1 MKATY
6 TIDITDCDEL
16 KYECDNIKVDLIVD
30 EIALYDLEDKFMQYL
45 EDMYK
50 DTIPTLEE
58 LADDIGYFGKTWLL
72 ENRPKT
78 DEDIW
83 GDIAYAYR
91 KDRGLD

>member
-1 MKATY
+1 MKAIY

-16 KYECDNIKVDLIVD
+16 KYECDNIKVDTIID
-30 EIALYDLEDKFMQYL
+30 EISSYDLEDKFMRHI
-45 EDMYK
+45 EDTYK
-50 DTIPTLEE
+50 NETPTIEE
-58 LADDIGYFGKTWLL
+58 LREFIIYEGKTWLL